1 MGLKPAAHHKL
12 LIQALQ
18 ETAEGKIDRL
28 AVRFSQINPRLPA
41 MVSGATPPATAS
53 RARGTSWPRHWDW
66 WKSDLLPR
74 LRPGAA
80 IILIM
85 TRWHEDDLAGRLL
98 AEAERGSATGEKTM
112 VRGSGP
118 SGQKPAVSGPF
129 ELSTAERI
137 YIY

>member
-18 ETAEGKIDRL
+18 EMAEGKIDRL
-28 AVRFSQINPRLPA
+28 APFSQIKPSPRYC
-41 MVSGATPPATAS
+41 SRHGIWGTPPATAS
-53 RARGTSWPRHWDW
+53 RARGTSWPHHWDW

-85 TRWHEDDLAGRLL
+85 TRWHEDDLASRLL
-98 AEAERGSATGEKTM
+98 AEADPTRGLDCGYD
-112 VRGSGP
+112 RGN
-118 SGQKPAVSGPF
+118 
-129 ELSTAERI
+129 T
-137 YIY
+137 